1 MKRVALAFVLLL
13 YISYVAV
20 CSSIDYLNRKVDID
34 VTNCEIESV
43 LKKIEL
49 QAGFNFSYNA
59 DLFADTPDATL
70 NIRRG
75 RVGDILARLFED
87 RYRYRIVGN
96 HVVILKQKQP
106 EPKLKQ
112 RYILSGIITDI
123 YGIPLKSAIVYE
135 VNGRGASLTKSNGE
149 YSVKFNKKGR
159 EIAINVS
166 CRGYNDTILFVNL
179 TSNITLDVEL
189 SKSVIDN
196 NHLKTRGVSEI
207 SGLVAENRSVES
219 IRMAG
224 LFVPKEAIYISDNLK
239 VKEERFGQVSFL
251 PSVGT
256 NFLTGGVK
264 DNKFSLNIIAGYSS
278 GVRQLEIGSVAN
290 VVRNDVTGAQISGV
304 INIVGGNTRGV
315 QISGFANKNSGN
327 VKGMQI
333 SGVANIVSK
342 QVNGIQ
348 VAGFVN
354 TVSLKKKMLNG
365 APKIYNSQSGQIS
378 GFANID
384 YYGREY
390 LQIAGFYNRSYKI
403 TGVQVSG
410 FYNRA
415 NSVSGVQSAA
425 FANIATDD
433 ITGIQISGFYN
444 YAKRLK
450 GVQFGIV
457 NYCDSITSGFPV
469 GLINIVRRGYRTFQ
483 ITTEETAYVA
493 VNYKTGGRYLYSLIK
508 VGIGDF
514 LQLGYG
520 IGVTTNH
527 KKRFSVNAEVISSA
541 VLGKELT
548 NGIFAGNLYRFQV
561 GLNYR
566 IYKSLTFTTGPSFSL
581 ISANRKNN
589 IKNSSVEDGDDI
601 YRGNKHIKDAISD
614 SKDIVWIGW
623 NVGIRF

>member
-1 MKRVALAFVLLL
+1 MKRVVLVFTLLL
-13 YISYVAV
+13 HIGYAAL
-20 CSSIDYLNRKVDID
+20 CSSVDYLNCKVNID
-34 VTNCEIESV
+34 VTDCPVESV

-49 QAGFNFSYNA
+49 QAGFSFSYNA
-59 DLFADTPDATL
+59 ELFSDKPLATL
-70 NIRRG
+70 NVKET
-75 RVGDILARLFED
+75 RVSDVLNRLLANK
-87 RYRYRIVGN
+87 YRYRTVGN
-96 HVVILKQKQP
+96 HVVILKQKQL
-106 EPKLKQ
+106 EPKLNK
-112 RYILSGIITDI
+112 RYIVSGVVTDM
-123 YGIPLKSAIVYE
+123 YGIPLNSAIVYE
-135 VNGRGASLTKSNGE
+135 VNGRGASLTKSDGK
-149 YSVKFNKKGR
+149 YAVKFNKRGR
-159 EIAINVS
+159 EIALSVS
-166 CRGYNDTILFVNL
+166 CRGYNDTVLFVNL
-179 TSNITLDVEL
+179 TNDINLDVEL
-189 SKSVIDN
+189 SRSVVDN
-196 NHLKTRGVSEI
+196 SYLQSRSVSQI
-207 SGLVAENRSVES
+207 SGLVTKGSSVAN

-224 LFVPKEAIYISDNLK
+224 LFVPKEVIYISDNLK

-264 DNKFSLNIIAGYSS
+264 DNKFSLNIIAGYSA

-290 VVRNDVTGAQISGV
+290 IVRNDVTGVQISGV
-304 INIVGGNTRGV
+304 TNIVGGNTRGV

-327 VKGMQI
+327 VKGLQV
-333 SGVANIVSK
+333 SGVANIVNK
-342 QVNGIQ
+342 QVNGMQ

-365 APKIYNSQSGQIS
+365 APKIYNSRSGQIS

-390 LQIAGFYNRSYKI
+390 IQIAGFYNRSHKI
-403 TGVQVSG
+403 TGAQISG

-415 NSVSGVQSAA
+415 NSVLGVQTAA
-425 FANIATDD
+425 FTNIATDD

-469 GLINIVRRGYRTFQ
+469 GLINIVRRGYRTFE
-483 ITTEETAYVA
+483 ITTDESAYVA

-508 VGIGDF
+508 VGISDF

-520 IGVTTNH
+520 IGATTNH
-527 KKRFSVNAEVISSA
+527 RKRFSVNAEVISSA
-541 VLGKELT
+541 VLGRELT
-548 NGIFAGNLYRFQV
+548 NGIFAGNLYRFQI
-561 GLNYR
+561 GLNYK
-566 IYKSLTFTTGPSFSL
+566 IYKSLTFTTGPSFNL
-581 ISANRKNN
+581 ILPNK
-589 IKNSSVEDGDDI
+589 KNSLEDGSIGDDI

-623 NVGIRF
+623 NVGFRF